1 VVQVGVVARALHD
14 QGLLSGHLRVR
25 HAPGLQG
32 VVGLSATTRRGRV
45 TSPQRQ
51 LRPRA
56 KLALPRHRLP
66 ARDR

>member
-45 TSPQRQ
+45 TSSGNSAQ
-51 LRPRA
+51 L
-56 KLALPRHRLP
+56 
-66 ARDR
+66 